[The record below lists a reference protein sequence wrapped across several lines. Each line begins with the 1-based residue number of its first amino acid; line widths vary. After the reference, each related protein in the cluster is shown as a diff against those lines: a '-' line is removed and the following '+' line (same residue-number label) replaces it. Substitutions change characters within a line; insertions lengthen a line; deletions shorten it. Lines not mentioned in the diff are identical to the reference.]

1 MKEVNYSIYE
11 EELNEL
17 SYAPTGIFNKVLYRI
32 TRKNSA
38 RIEYTLSVPVSDF
51 LRGQLF
57 CDDISEAME
66 ETITQNHL
74 ISILIDDFLF
84 DAKRCS
90 NPYDLYNE
98 LVNKDLQSIQVNT
111 FDDKPITKHINKKAK
126 RNKKL
131 VCAITRKEALRLE
144 VILSDI
150 AELNPTRFFTVEDVL
165 KIIYCDFILK
175 YKTGTLK
182 NVLQKIIKRLS

>member
-1 MKEVNYSIYE
+1 MKEINYSIYE

-17 SYAPTGIFNKVLYRI
+17 SYSPTGLLNKVMYRL
-32 TRKNSA
+32 TRKHSA
-38 RIEYTLSVPVSDF
+38 WIEYTISVPVSDF

-57 CDDISEAME
+57 CDDVSEAME
-66 ETITQNHL
+66 ENITQKDL
-74 ISILIDDFLF
+74 ISILLEDFLF

-90 NPYDLYNE
+90 NPYELYNE
-98 LVNKDLQSIQVNT
+98 LMNKDRQSIQVNT
-111 FDDKPITKHINKKAK
+111 FEDKPITKHINKNEK

-131 VCAITRKEALRLE
+131 ICPIKRKEALRLE
-144 VILSDI
+144 VMLSDI
-150 AELNPTRFFTVEDVL
+150 ADLDPTRYFTVEDVL

-175 YKTGTLK
+175 YKTGSLK

>member
-1 MKEVNYSIYE
+1 MRDMNYSIYE

-17 SYAPTGIFNKVLYRI
+17 SNVPTGLFNKIMFRL
-32 TRKNSA
+32 TRRQTTS
-38 RIEYTLSVPVSDF
+38 IEYTILVPVSDF

-57 CDDISEAME
+57 CDDVTEAIDE
-66 ETITQNHL
+66 SFTQKDL
-74 ISILIDDFLF
+74 INILLSDFLF

-98 LVNKDLQSIQVNT
+98 LMYKDRQSIQVNT
-111 FDDKPITKHINKKAK
+111 FENKPITKHINKNEK
-126 RNKKL
+126 RSKKL
-131 VCAITRKEALRLE
+131 LCAIQRKEALRLE
-144 VILSDI
+144 VMLSDI
-150 AELNPTRFFTVEDVL
+150 ADLEPIRFFTVEDVL

-182 NVLQKIIKRLS
+182 NVLPKIIKRLS